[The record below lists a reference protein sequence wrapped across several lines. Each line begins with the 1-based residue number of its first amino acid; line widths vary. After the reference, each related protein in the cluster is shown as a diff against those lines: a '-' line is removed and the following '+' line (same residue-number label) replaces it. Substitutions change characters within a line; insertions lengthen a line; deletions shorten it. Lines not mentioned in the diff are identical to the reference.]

1 MINLTPFTIAWAM
14 LGVVVAA
21 LALMRRSV
29 SGQEDDT
36 LHLGGAG
43 AALTTQQTMIAKK
56 LEMIDKW
63 GKILTI
69 ALAVTGL
76 ILAILYGMQV
86 WDESSRVGLK

>member
-1 MINLTPFTIAWAM
+1 
-14 LGVVVAA
+14 
-21 LALMRRSV
+21 
-29 SGQEDDT
+29 
-36 LHLGGAG
+36 
-43 AALTTQQTMIAKK
+43 MIAKK